1 MAKRTVLTAIG
12 DDRPG
17 LVADVAEFVSRRG
30 GNIDE
35 SRMLNMHGQFAI
47 AMLVT
52 GSDSALDAI
61 SADVAEL
68 AATTSIDVRLT
79 PVEEHVRRDPR
90 PLYRVEAHALDQP
103 DLVHQVAD
111 VLRRCHAN
119 IESLETTVE
128 PAPITGSP
136 IFAMEIL
143 LSGGSDGMRA
153 ELERVCG
160 ELEIDWELKSL

>member
-30 GNIDE
+30 GWIDE
-35 SRMLNMHGQFAI
+35 SRMVNMHGRFAI

-52 GSDSALDAI
+52 GSGSALDAI

-68 AATTSIDVRLT
+68 AAATAIDVRLT
-79 PVEEHVRRDPR
+79 PVEEHLRREPR
-90 PLYRVEAHALDQP
+90 PLYLIEAHALDQP

-111 VLRRCHAN
+111 ALRRCNAN
-119 IESLETTVE
+119 IESLETTIE
-128 PAPITGSP
+128 PAPVTGSP
-136 IFAMEIL
+136 VFAMEIVV
-143 LSGGSDGMRA
+143 SDGNEIEP
-153 ELERVCG
+153 ELARVCA
-160 ELEIDWELKSL
+160 ELEIDWKLTAL